1 MGVVLGGEGE
11 SGPTA
16 QRETSEDMGEEVE
29 GAAALGVRHKTDTSS

>member
-11 SGPTA
+11 SGPMA
-16 QRETSEDMGEEVE
+16 QKASEDMGEEVE